1 MPQPYLILIGN
12 SRLAS
17 AVGAALEDRLL
28 RDGYPAIAVAAGPG
42 EMECEARLREHRH
55 GGRSTPEPLVV
66 ALYADGLLPWLASL
80 GLGAYVGVP
89 ERVGRQ
95 VVSWGNGLGAM
106 MLPVAS
112 ARDLVE
118 AVASHTPWSAFG
130 EAPAPADADLPPA
143 FGGRVTGQ
151 QIQPSPARPVGPLGF
166 SRKLAVAGI
175 AAAPLLVAGL
185 PAAASA
191 AVVTHTDTRSVS
203 RGAGPADISAV
214 TTSFVQISQAAG
226 SPAGAG
232 RGTVVSPRAQAPM
245 TNAQANTGSWLQ
257 GAANALPNAAY
268 YMVEGGK
275 IGAAGGAVVG
285 FVGGGIVGATAGTSI
300 EPGGGTV
307 AGWYGGAYSGAKAG
321 GVVGGVLGAAAG
333 FMYGFATSP
342 TWSTTPGTQGNS
354 NGLTNTTMNDQA
366 TTTTG
371 PVSDAQ
377 GSRSQ
382 TQAGTTENASG
393 SQGTSPSGTGTSPSG
408 TGTTP
413 SETGTTPS
421 GTTPSGTGTTSTGT
435 GTTSSGTGTSS
446 QNGGGTSS
454 GAGNTSS
461 GAGNTS
467 SGAGNTSSGAG
478 NTSSGAGN
486 TSSGNTS
493 SSAAGSTSNGSSS
506 GGGNTS
512 GGTSGAGSTSG
523 NGSTS

>member
-1 MPQPYLILIGN
+1 MIIARKATTLTPQPYIILIRN
-12 SRLAS
+12 SRLA
-17 AVGAALEDRLL
+17 ATIGAALEVRLL
-28 RDGYPAIAVAAGPG
+28 RDGHRAIAIAAAPDELG
-42 EMECEARLREHRH
+42 C
-55 GGRSTPEPLVV
+55 GGRLHEQYVDGASGREPLVV
-66 ALYADGLLPWLASL
+66 ALYEDGLLSGLASS
-80 GLGAYVGVP
+80 GFAAYVGVP
-89 ERVGRQ
+89 QDTGRRL
-95 VVSWGNGLGAM
+95 VSWDNGLGAIL
-106 MLPVAS
+106 LPVVS

-118 AVASHTPWSAFG
+118 AVARHTPWSALG
-130 EAPAPADADLPPA
+130 QAGANAEQPVA
-143 FGGRVTGQ
+143 FGSRDLRQ
-151 QIQPSPARPVGPLGF
+151 PIQTSPSRPAGPITL

-214 TTSFVQISQAAG
+214 TTSFVRISQAADG
-226 SPAGAG
+226 PAPAGSGA
-232 RGTVVSPRAQAPM
+232 VAPQAQAPV
-245 TNAQANTGSWLQ
+245 TNSQANTGSWWQ

-275 IGAAGGAVVG
+275 IGAAGGAVIG
-285 FVGGGIVGATAGTSI
+285 FVGGGIVGATAGTSL

-354 NGLTNTTMNDQA
+354 SGLTNTTMNDQA

-371 PVSDAQ
+371 PVSGSP
-377 GSRSQ
+377 GSRSL
-382 TQAGTTENASG
+382 TQDGTTENASG
-393 SQGTSPSGTGTSPSG
+393 SQGSNSSNA
-408 TGTTP
+408 
-413 SETGTTPS
+413 
-421 GTTPSGTGTTSTGT
+421 GTTSPGNGTTSSGT
-435 GTTSSGTGTSS
+435 GTTSSGTGTTSPGTGTTPS
-446 QNGGGTSS
+446 GGGTSSGTGATSS

-467 SGAGNTSSGAG
+467 SGTTSA
-478 NTSSGAGN
+478 T
-486 TSSGNTS
+486 
-493 SSAAGSTSNGSSS
+493 GSTSNGNSS

-512 GGTSGAGSTSG
+512 GGNTSGAGSTSG
-523 NGSTS
+523 GGTS